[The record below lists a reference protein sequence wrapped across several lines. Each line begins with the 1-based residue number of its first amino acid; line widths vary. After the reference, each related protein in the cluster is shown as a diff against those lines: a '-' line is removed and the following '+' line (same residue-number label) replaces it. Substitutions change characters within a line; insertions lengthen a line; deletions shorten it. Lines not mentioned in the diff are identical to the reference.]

1 MSIPGNFIYSIFL
14 FFWSLSVF
22 KTWMF
27 GDMGKLIN
35 PRFVPITIASAVI
48 ALIMGAAI
56 LKYGR
61 HMTLRLSVIKIA
73 ILVIPLMVFL
83 GSRPTLFAADSD
95 VKSTSASRAFNPDT
109 DIESEPVLEARGN
122 DPVVISEENYYS
134 VISDMFNFPDLYA
147 GKHIRISGM
156 IVHKNHPKDPSDCAV
171 MRMMMVCCAA
181 DLVPVGLTCRFDH
194 ASSIPQRSW
203 HHIEG
208 KISAAVR
215 DNDTIPVIMVEKM
228 SDIPEPKDRY
238 IYPL

>member
-1 MSIPGNFIYSIFL
+1 
-14 FFWSLSVF
+14 
-22 KTWMF
+22 
-27 GDMGKLIN
+27 
-35 PRFVPITIASAVI
+35 
-48 ALIMGAAI
+48 
-56 LKYGR
+56 
-61 HMTLRLSVIKIA
+61 
-73 ILVIPLMVFL
+73 
-83 GSRPTLFAADSD
+83 
-95 VKSTSASRAFNPDT
+95 
-109 DIESEPVLEARGN
+109 
-122 DPVVISEENYYS
+122 
-134 VISDMFNFPDLYA
+134 
-147 GKHIRISGM
+147 
-156 IVHKNHPKDPSDCAV
+156 